1 MNSRTNKQMNINNHF
16 FFYSF
21 IQAKNPTRTALYNIM
36 EDGIGKSFKIGA
48 YSETDVIK
56 VLSLARTSELRI

>member
-1 MNSRTNKQMNINNHF
+1 MTINNHL

-21 IQAKNPTRTALYNIM
+21 IQAKSPTRTGLYNIM
-36 EDGIGKSFKIGA
+36 EDGIGKNFKIGA
-48 YSETDVIK
+48 NSEIDVIK